1 MLLYLVDCVWNDW
14 NDWGPC
20 SASCLGGIQLRS
32 RSNNPSKYG
41 GENCNGTA
49 TESRICNN
57 DTCKFLIDDMV
68 WGIIVGDSTNW
79 SLNKMS
85 KCCCDSS
92 SDFSVRYC
100 TSELSQ
106 CTDISKLFLS

>member
-1 MLLYLVDCVWNDW
+1 MWHEW
-14 NDWGPC
+14 TDWGPC

-32 RSNNPSKYG
+32 RSNTASKYG

-68 WGIIVGDSTNW
+68 WGIIVGDSTTW

-85 KCCCDSS
+85 KCCCDGS
-92 SDFSVRYC
+92 SDFSVSFC
-100 TSELSQ
+100 TLDHSGLQ
-106 CTDISKLFLS
+106 IFKNYFL